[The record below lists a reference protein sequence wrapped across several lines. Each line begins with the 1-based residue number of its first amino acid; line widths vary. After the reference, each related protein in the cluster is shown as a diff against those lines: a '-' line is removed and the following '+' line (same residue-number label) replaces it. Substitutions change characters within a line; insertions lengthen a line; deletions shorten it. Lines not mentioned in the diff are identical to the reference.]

1 MTEGHLMW
9 PCMDLSVLAGPE
21 PRTEAGKEQA
31 AGRQL
36 LRHHTVHHRLSLST
50 VSSGWNLSS
59 NKKKRQLIQAA
70 DGKKI
75 FQDCCIHLKGASC
88 QTCTPP
94 PTTLPLVLSIAT
106 DLEETNPPSS
116 KNTFFWGGNFEH
128 TGRTHLVSWHTP
140 T

>member
-1 MTEGHLMW
+1 MWTCTE
-9 PCMDLSVLAGPE
+9 LSVLAGPE
-21 PRTEAGKEQA
+21 SRTEAGKEQA

-36 LRHHTVHHRLSLST
+36 LRHHTVRHRLSLTT

-59 NKKKRQLIQAA
+59 NKKKRQSIQAA
-70 DGKKI
+70 DGRKI
-75 FQDCCIHLKGASC
+75 FQGYLIHLKGANC
-88 QTCTPP
+88 QRCIPGL
-94 PTTLPLVLSIAT
+94 PTIFPLVLSIAT

-116 KNTFFWGGNFEH
+116 KNTFFWGENFEH